1 MTGQEI
7 ALILQLLK
15 IVCPQ
20 LQRMA
25 KQSANPFN
33 DILVGFICSLATL
46 DIPPE
51 ILKLGGKQNG

>member
-15 IVCPQ
+15 IACPQ
-20 LQRMA
+20 LKRMA
-25 KQSANPFN
+25 KESANPFD

-46 DIPPE
+46 EIPPE
-51 ILKLGGKQNG
+51 ILKLGGK

>member
-7 ALILQLLK
+7 AFILQLLK
-15 IVCPQ
+15 IVCPR
-20 LQRMA
+20 LQAMA
-25 KQSANPFN
+25 KSSANPFD

-46 DIPPE
+46 EIPPE

>member
-15 IVCPQ
+15 IVCPH
-20 LQRMA
+20 LQVMA
-25 KQSANPFN
+25 KKSANPF
-33 DILVGFICSLATL
+33 DDVLVGFICSLATL
-46 DIPPE
+46 EIPPE

>member
-15 IVCPQ
+15 IACPQ
-20 LQRMA
+20 LKRMA
-25 KQSANPFN
+25 KDTANPFD

-46 DIPPE
+46 EIPPE